1 MTWTLYLTF
10 LAFAAVVVIAP
21 GPDFAV
27 TVKNALSGGR
37 GTGLAAAAGITTSN
51 LVHGTVAAVGLGA
64 LLVASH
70 QVFTA
75 VRWIGAAYLCYLAF
89 QALRSAWKGEYAAAP
104 AEDRGRGGLA
114 RGWAQGF
121 LSNITNPKVLAF
133 YLSVLPQFLA
143 GGAGLA
149 AGALLAYSHAALSLL
164 WLAAIVLLLHRA
176 RAWVTRRR
184 FRRAL
189 DAGTGAALLGFAGA
203 LAAGGGRA

>member
-89 QALRSAWKGEYAAAP
+89 QALRSAWKGSTRRPPRRTAVGAAWRAAGRRASCPTSPTRRSWRSTCPCCRSSWPAAP
-104 AEDRGRGGLA
+104 GSPRGRC
-114 RGWAQGF
+114 
-121 LSNITNPKVLAF
+121 SP
-133 YLSVLPQFLA
+133 
-143 GGAGLA
+143 
-149 AGALLAYSHAALSLL
+149 
-164 WLAAIVLLLHRA
+164 
-176 RAWVTRRR
+176 TRTPR
-184 FRRAL
+184 
-189 DAGTGAALLGFAGA
+189 
-203 LAAGGGRA
+203 